1 MTPRVREAVRDEHVE
16 PALDV
21 SVVVLDELHA
31 AGEALGAGA
40 LAERVDG
47 DRVDATTYSLL
58 SVSKRGETLT
68 PYEQEERD
76 NEAKRRIRII
86 PTRFLP
92 SIEQAIKTLYR

>member
-1 MTPRVREAVRDEHVE
+1 MCAVVDI
-16 PALDV
+16 
-21 SVVVLDELHA
+21 
-31 AGEALGAGA
+31 
-40 LAERVDG
+40 AEKDIRTRI